1 MTLADECGYALLV
14 DDLTRG
20 RSGYSLVIYL
30 ASIAGAAWVECINA
44 CPYIFNAFVT
54 RLSRASALRIFQ
66 KHIIFF
72 HSCCLL
78 EKKNFRN
85 NHPME
90 ITLKKF
96 ETPNNLIF
104 GCVWYW
110 IEELISFTTQ
120 HLFKILCIELHYP
133 LSCLIRQS
141 KILIRTLHSSFQDPF
156 IRNMV
161 NKITHTSRRDSR
173 LRSVSGKK
181 FSWLNC
187 SLRGDGALCS
197 QV

>member
-1 MTLADECGYALLV
+1 MSLQ
-14 DDLTRG
+14 G
-20 RSGYSLVIYL
+20 RNGYSLVIYL

-54 RLSRASALRIFQ
+54 RLSSEQSLCVENFSEAHHLFSF
-66 KHIIFF
+66 
-72 HSCCLL
+72 LL
-78 EKKNFRN
+78 SSWKKKNFRN
-85 NHPME
+85 NHLME
-90 ITLKKF
+90 ITLKKI

-104 GCVWYW
+104 GCVWFW

-120 HLFKILCIELHYP
+120 HLFKILCIELPYP

-156 IRNMV
+156 IRNMM
-161 NKITHTSRRDSR
+161 NKSTHTSRRDSR

-181 FSWLNC
+181 SNWLNC
-187 SLRGDGALCS
+187 SLRGGGALYS
-197 QV
+197 PV